1 MRLISFLKNGS
12 QHVGKM
18 INETEALDVTAS
30 RPGIAS
36 LQGLLETDTLSELQS
51 ITEGTNLEKI
61 SDLDLLPVIP
71 NPSKVICVGINYVAH
86 AAEAGRKVGDYP
98 VIFQRYADTL
108 VGHRQNLVCP
118 IVSEEFDFEG
128 ELAVIIGKGGR
139 HIRPEDAMSHVAGFS
154 CFNDASVRDWQ
165 FHSHQYGM
173 GKNFQNSG
181 ALGPEMVTADEI
193 RDYRELEIESFL
205 NGEKMQEGKLSQLAF
220 DIPAIIS
227 YVSKAMA
234 WRPGDVIAT
243 GTPSGVGFKRK
254 PPIFLKEGDVFD
266 VSIPGVG
273 RLSNPVVSE

>member
-1 MRLISFLKNGS
+1 MRLISFLKSGS
-12 QHVGKM
+12 QHIGKM
-18 INETEALDVTAS
+18 INETEALDVTT
-30 RPGIAS
+30 RKPGIAS
-36 LQGLLETDTLSELQS
+36 LKDLLETDTLSELES
-51 ITEGTNLEKI
+51 VAEDRDLEKI

-139 HIRPEDAMSHVAGFS
+139 HIRPEDAMNHVAGFS

-193 RDYRELEIESFL
+193 RDYRDLEIESFL

-254 PPIFLKEGDVFD
+254 PPIFLKDGDVFD
-266 VSIPGVG
+266 VDIPGVG

>member
-36 LQGLLETDTLSELQS
+36 LKGLLETDTLSELQS

-118 IVSEEFDFEG
+118 VVSEEFDFEG

-193 RDYRELEIESFL
+193 RDYRNLEIECFL

>member
-18 INETEALDVTAS
+18 INETEALDVTLS

-36 LQGLLETDTLSELQS
+36 LKDLLETDTLSELQS
-51 ITEGTNLEKI
+51 ITEGRNLEKI

-118 IVSEEFDFEG
+118 VVSEEFDFEG

-193 RDYRELEIESFL
+193 RDYRALEIESFL

-227 YVSKAMA
+227 YVSKAIA

>member
-18 INETEALDVTAS
+18 INETEALDVTLS

-36 LQGLLETDTLSELQS
+36 LKDLLETDTLSELQS
-51 ITEGTNLEKI
+51 ITEGRNLEKI

-193 RDYRELEIESFL
+193 RDYRALEIESFL

-227 YVSKAMA
+227 YVSKAIA

>member
-18 INETEALDVTAS
+18 INETEALNVTPS

-36 LQGLLETDTLSELQS
+36 LKDLLETDMLSELQN
-51 ITEGTNLEKI
+51 ITDGRDLEKI

-139 HIRPEDAMSHVAGFS
+139 HIRSEDAMDHVAGFS

-181 ALGPEMVTADEI
+181 AVGPEMVTADEI